1 MAAKKKTLS
10 ISVTILVKNSE
21 TYIAECLHAL
31 QAFDEVIVLDN
42 GSTDRTLE
50 IAKTFEN
57 VKIHRHD
64 FIGFGPLKNL
74 AASFATHDWIFNVD
88 SDEIVSEELILELQ
102 NCTLQQTHI
111 YSIPRHNYY
120 KKKWI
125 KCCGWYPDRV
135 LRIYNRN
142 HTRYND
148 NMVHES
154 LIKNENTS
162 IELLSSP
169 LVHHAY
175 DSIEQLLEKLQRYST
190 LWAQNNTKKSSPSKA
205 FGRALFAF
213 FRNYFLQKGFLCGY
227 EGLLISVTNANH
239 VFYKYMKLYENQTF
253 RED

>member
-1 MAAKKKTLS
+1 MSKQKKPIS
-10 ISVTILVKNSE
+10 MSVTILVKNSE

-31 QAFDEVIVLDN
+31 QDFDEVIILDN
-42 GSTDRTLE
+42 GSTDKTLE
-50 IAKTFEN
+50 IAEKFEN
-57 VKIHRHD
+57 VKIYHSE

-88 SDEIVSEELILELQ
+88 SDEIVSKDLILELQ
-102 NCTLQQTHI
+102 NCTLKQTNI

-135 LRIYNRN
+135 LRIYNKK
-142 HTRYND
+142 HTCYNN

-154 LIKNENTS
+154 LIKQNETIVIN
-162 IELLSSP
+162 LSSP
-169 LVHHAY
+169 LIHHAY

-190 LWAQNNTKKSSPSKA
+190 LWAEKNHKKSSPLKA

-213 FRNYFLQKGFLCGY
+213 FKNYFLQKGFLCGY
-227 EGLLISVTNANH
+227 EGLLISITNANH
-239 VFYKYMKLYENQTF
+239 VFYKYMKLYEKYLKETP
-253 RED
+253 

>member
-1 MAAKKKTLS
+1 MVEQ
-10 ISVTILVKNSE
+10 ISVTILTKDSQK
-21 TYIAECLHAL
+21 YLSQCLEAL
-31 QAFDEVIVLDN
+31 QAFDEVIILDN
-42 GSTDRTLE
+42 GSTDKTLE

-57 VKIHRHD
+57 VKIYHHD

-88 SDEIVSEELILELQ
+88 SDEIVSKNLILELQ
-102 NCTLQQTHI
+102 NCTFEQTHI

-135 LRIYNRN
+135 LRIYNKK
-142 HTRYND
+142 HTCYNN

-154 LIKNENTS
+154 LIRNDETVVVN
-162 IELLSSP
+162 LSSP
-169 LVHHAY
+169 LIHHAY

-190 LWAQNNTKKSSPSKA
+190 LWAEKNHKKSSPSKA

-213 FRNYFLQKGFLCGY
+213 FKNYFLQRGFLCGY
-227 EGLLISVTNANH
+227 EGLLISITNANH
-239 VFYKYMKLYENQTF
+239 VFYKYLKLYEKEYLNQK
-253 RED
+253 DKNG